1 MAGLLT
7 DFLPDAFPT
16 WHYHN
21 KSVAKVIIKK
31 LNEASQQRDCPGFPP
46 DSLFI
51 RNAGRQTGH
60 LLRDKD
66 SVFVWADQSFS
77 FLFAEFQYA
86 RFGCNDVHPVSDKNQ
101 GLIAIMVTD
110 ILP

>member
-1 MAGLLT
+1 MSLSFDTLSGNYSSGT
-7 DFLPDAFPT
+7 VRDFHPIPFSSGMP
-16 WHYHN
+16 
-21 KSVAKVIIKK
+21 V
-31 LNEASQQRDCPGFPP
+31 
-46 DSLFI
+46 
-51 RNAGRQTGH
+51 GRH

-66 SVFVWADQSFS
+66 SVFVWAGQSFS

-86 RFGCNDVHPVSDKNQ
+86 CFGCNNVHPVGDKNQ